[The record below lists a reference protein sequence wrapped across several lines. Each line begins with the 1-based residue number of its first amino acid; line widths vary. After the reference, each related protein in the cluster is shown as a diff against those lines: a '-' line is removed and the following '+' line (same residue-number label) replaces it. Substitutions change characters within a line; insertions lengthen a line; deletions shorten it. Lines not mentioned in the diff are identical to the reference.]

1 VASERSVDGAEHM
14 RFGTREGRWVIAATA
29 LGSGVAFLDGTVV
42 NVALPAIADDFHSS
56 LSGLQWTVDAYLVM
70 LSALL
75 LLGGSL
81 GDHYGRRNMYVAGL
95 GGFTLASLLCA
106 VAPSTGFLVAARA
119 IQGVGAALLVPGSLS
134 IIAATFSKEDRG
146 QAIGAWSGLA
156 GVSSALGPFLG
167 GWLIQSASWRF
178 IFLINLPLAGAA
190 IAIALK
196 HIPET
201 RAHDKRPLDIAG
213 ALVVT
218 ASLALLSFAAIQHE
232 GMASLVAGAVGV
244 LALVGFVVLEGRIKA
259 PMMPLE
265 LFRNAQFTGANLV
278 TVAVYAALSGAIF
291 LVVLQLQETLHY
303 SPLEAGGALVPFS
316 LVMLALS
323 SRSGRIAAQH
333 GPRAQMT
340 IGPIIVAA
348 GLVWFGRIG
357 PGDHYLTDVLPAVL
371 LMALGM
377 ATTVAPLTAAVLA
390 EIDEEFTGIASG
402 INNAVSRLAGLLA
415 VAGLPALAGVSA
427 DASLEEGLRQGYVT
441 GLNICAVLCVV
452 GGVVAVLT
460 IRKLRDDVHHR
471 AHCRSC

>member
-1 VASERSVDGAEHM
+1 
-14 RFGTREGRWVIAATA
+14 
-29 LGSGVAFLDGTVV
+29 
-42 NVALPAIADDFHSS
+42 
-56 LSGLQWTVDAYLVM
+56 M

-134 IIAATFSKEDRG
+134 IIAATFSHEDRG

-156 GVSSALGPFLG
+156 GISSALGPFLG

-190 IAIALK
+190 IAIAMK

-201 RAHDKRPLDIAG
+201 RAHDKRPLDITG
-213 ALVVT
+213 AVVVT
-218 ASLALLSFAAIQHE
+218 VALALLSYAAIEHE
-232 GMASLVAGAVGV
+232 GTASVLTAVAGVA
-244 LALVGFVVLEGRIKA
+244 AFVGFVVLQGRIKA

-265 LFRNAQFTGANLV
+265 LFRNAQFSGANLV
-278 TVAVYAALSGAIF
+278 TVAIYAALSGSIF

-303 SPLEAGGALVPFS
+303 SPLEAGGAIVPFS

-323 SRSGRIAAQH
+323 SRSGKLAARR

-348 GLVWFGRIG
+348 GLVMFGRVG
-357 PGDHYLTDVLPAVL
+357 AGDHYLTVVFPAVL

-402 INNAVSRLAGLLA
+402 INNAVSRFAGLLA
-415 VAGLPALAGVSA
+415 VAALPALAGMSA

-441 GLNICAVLCVV
+441 GLNICAVLCGV
-452 GGVVAVLT
+452 GAVVAFLT
-460 IRKLRDDVHHR
+460 IRDPGKAVHHA